1 MSDESASKATKTWLW
16 TNWPRPERTYKTRP
30 QREEKNATVQIS
42 TESKSTSS
50 FERDQRSRSSE
61 TTVLR
66 SYHWPSPQ
74 DKVGVVET
82 RESGWVG
89 IVKTEASRRGAA
101 RALSRNGD
109 MSRT

>member
-1 MSDESASKATKTWLW
+1 MTSFLIILMSDESASKATKTWLW

-66 SYHWPSPQ
+66 SDHWPSPRP
-74 DKVGVVET
+74 K
-82 RESGWVG
+82 
-89 IVKTEASRRGAA
+89 
-101 RALSRNGD
+101 
-109 MSRT
+109 